1 MTILLG
7 FSPHQDDTGALEL
20 ACQLARSDHDSV
32 HAVTVVPQAVHLAVA
47 GDTDRD
53 FRRWAQEEGEHCAA
67 TARELLLEHADVP
80 SEASWVSGRSVPQT
94 LLDRAAEL
102 EASLIVV
109 GSGDDGPHGRI
120 SLTSK
125 TDRLLH
131 SSEVPVAVAPRGYW
145 AGPTAR
151 IERAVHELLAAVGED
166 PDRNGLLDT
175 PDRVARSWVE
185 MLAGQD
191 ADPAELLARTFDIDH
206 DEMVLVKDIRFVS
219 LCEHHLLP
227 FTGMAHIGYIP
238 SAERGVTG
246 LSKLAR
252 LVELYARRLQVQER
266 ITSHVAEALVEHLD
280 ARGVIV
286 VIQADQTCM
295 TMRGVRKPG
304 SMTVTSAVRGQLRDP
319 ATRAEAMS
327 LILGR

>member
-32 HAVTVVPQAVHLAVA
+32 HAVTVVPQVWPTPVA

-131 SSEVPVAVAPRGYW
+131 SSDVPVAVAPRGYW

-151 IERAVHELLAAVGED
+151 IERATLGFRGDDATWSLL
-166 PDRNGLLDT
+166 
-175 PDRVARSWVE
+175 DRVAGICGRIDASLRVVTFAVRS
-185 MLAGQD
+185 
-191 ADPAELLARTFDIDH
+191 RTMRPSLVSGSE
-206 DEMVLVKDIRFVS
+206 EMVHTQWVAQA
-219 LCEHHLLP
+219 
-227 FTGMAHIGYIP
+227 T
-238 SAERGVTG
+238 
-246 LSKLAR
+246 
-252 LVELYARRLQVQER
+252 VEQAD
-266 ITSHVAEALVEHLD
+266 AVEHLRSQGFSD
-280 ARGVIV
+280 DRVSTVVAVGTSWGGAMDRLDWNRGDVLVVGSSSSSNLVSKVFLGSSAAKIVRSSPVPAIV
-286 VIQADQTCM
+286 V
-295 TMRGVRKPG
+295 P
-304 SMTVTSAVRGQLRDP
+304 
-319 ATRAEAMS
+319 
-327 LILGR
+327 

>member
-32 HAVTVVPQAVHLAVA
+32 HAVTVVPQVWPTPVA

-151 IERAVHELLAAVGED
+151 IERATLGFRGDDATWSLL
-166 PDRNGLLDT
+166 
-175 PDRVARSWVE
+175 DRVAGICGRIDASLRVVTFAVRS
-185 MLAGQD
+185 
-191 ADPAELLARTFDIDH
+191 RTMRPSLVSGSE
-206 DEMVLVKDIRFVS
+206 EMVHTQWVAQA
-219 LCEHHLLP
+219 
-227 FTGMAHIGYIP
+227 T
-238 SAERGVTG
+238 
-246 LSKLAR
+246 
-252 LVELYARRLQVQER
+252 VEQAD
-266 ITSHVAEALVEHLD
+266 AVEHLRSQGFSD
-280 ARGVIV
+280 DRVSAVVAVGTSWGGAMDRLDWNRGDVLVVGSSSSSNLVSKVFLGSSAAKIVRSSPVPAIV
-286 VIQADQTCM
+286 V
-295 TMRGVRKPG
+295 P
-304 SMTVTSAVRGQLRDP
+304 
-319 ATRAEAMS
+319 
-327 LILGR
+327 

>member
-32 HAVTVVPQAVHLAVA
+32 HAVTVVPQVWPTPVA

-109 GSGDDGPHGRI
+109 GSGDDGPHGRL

-131 SSEVPVAVAPRGYW
+131 SSEGPVAVAPRGYW

-151 IERAVHELLAAVGED
+151 IERATLGFRGDDATWSLL
-166 PDRNGLLDT
+166 
-175 PDRVARSWVE
+175 DRVAGICGRIDASLRVVTFAVRS
-185 MLAGQD
+185 
-191 ADPAELLARTFDIDH
+191 RTMRPSLVSGSE
-206 DEMVLVKDIRFVS
+206 EMVHTQWVAQA
-219 LCEHHLLP
+219 
-227 FTGMAHIGYIP
+227 T
-238 SAERGVTG
+238 
-246 LSKLAR
+246 
-252 LVELYARRLQVQER
+252 VEQAD
-266 ITSHVAEALVEHLD
+266 AVEHLRSQGFSD
-280 ARGVIV
+280 DRVSTVVAVGTSWGGAMDRLDWNRGDVLVVGSSSSSNLVSKVFLGSSAAKIVRSSPVPAIV
-286 VIQADQTCM
+286 V
-295 TMRGVRKPG
+295 P
-304 SMTVTSAVRGQLRDP
+304 
-319 ATRAEAMS
+319 
-327 LILGR
+327 

>member
-7 FSPHQDDTGALEL
+7 FSPHQDDTGAVEL

-32 HAVTVVPQAVHLAVA
+32 HAVTVVPQVWPTPVA

-131 SSEVPVAVAPRGYW
+131 SSDVPVAVAPRGYW

-151 IERAVHELLAAVGED
+151 IERATLGFRGDDATWSLL
-166 PDRNGLLDT
+166 
-175 PDRVARSWVE
+175 DRVAGICGRIDASLRVVTFAVRS
-185 MLAGQD
+185 
-191 ADPAELLARTFDIDH
+191 RTMRPSLVSGSE
-206 DEMVLVKDIRFVS
+206 EMVHTQWVAQA
-219 LCEHHLLP
+219 
-227 FTGMAHIGYIP
+227 T
-238 SAERGVTG
+238 
-246 LSKLAR
+246 
-252 LVELYARRLQVQER
+252 VEQAD
-266 ITSHVAEALVEHLD
+266 AVEHLRSQGFSD
-280 ARGVIV
+280 DRVSTVVAVGTSWGGAMDRLDWNRGDVLVVGSSSSSNLVSKVFLGSSAAKIVRSSPVPAIV
-286 VIQADQTCM
+286 V
-295 TMRGVRKPG
+295 P
-304 SMTVTSAVRGQLRDP
+304 
-319 ATRAEAMS
+319 
-327 LILGR
+327 

>member
-32 HAVTVVPQAVHLAVA
+32 HAVTVVPQVWPTPVA

-151 IERAVHELLAAVGED
+151 IERATLGFRGDDATWSLL
-166 PDRNGLLDT
+166 
-175 PDRVARSWVE
+175 DRVAGICGRIDASLRVVTFAVRS
-185 MLAGQD
+185 
-191 ADPAELLARTFDIDH
+191 RTMRPSLVSGSE
-206 DEMVLVKDIRFVS
+206 EMVHTQWVAQA
-219 LCEHHLLP
+219 
-227 FTGMAHIGYIP
+227 T
-238 SAERGVTG
+238 
-246 LSKLAR
+246 
-252 LVELYARRLQVQER
+252 VEQAD
-266 ITSHVAEALVEHLD
+266 AVEHLRSQGFSD
-280 ARGVIV
+280 DRVSTVVAVGTSWGGAMDRLDWNRGDVLVVGSSSSSNLVSKVFLGSSAAKIVRSSPVPAIV
-286 VIQADQTCM
+286 V
-295 TMRGVRKPG
+295 P
-304 SMTVTSAVRGQLRDP
+304 
-319 ATRAEAMS
+319 
-327 LILGR
+327 

>member
-32 HAVTVVPQAVHLAVA
+32 HAVTVVPQVWPTPVA

-67 TARELLLEHADVP
+67 SARELLLEHADVP

-131 SSEVPVAVAPRGYW
+131 SSDVPVAVAPRGYW
-145 AGPTAR
+145 AGPVAR
-151 IERAVHELLAAVGED
+151 IERATLGFRGDDATWSLL
-166 PDRNGLLDT
+166 
-175 PDRVARSWVE
+175 DRVAGICGRIDASLRVVTFAVRS
-185 MLAGQD
+185 
-191 ADPAELLARTFDIDH
+191 RTMRPSLVSGSE
-206 DEMVLVKDIRFVS
+206 EMVHTQWVAQA
-219 LCEHHLLP
+219 
-227 FTGMAHIGYIP
+227 T
-238 SAERGVTG
+238 
-246 LSKLAR
+246 
-252 LVELYARRLQVQER
+252 VEQAD
-266 ITSHVAEALVEHLD
+266 AVEHLRSQGFSD
-280 ARGVIV
+280 DRVSTVVAVGTSWGGAMDRLEWNRGDVLVVGSSSSSNLASKVFLGSSAAKIVRSSPVPAIV
-286 VIQADQTCM
+286 V
-295 TMRGVRKPG
+295 P
-304 SMTVTSAVRGQLRDP
+304 
-319 ATRAEAMS
+319 
-327 LILGR
+327 